1 MKRNWS
7 LIASLVLIGAVWAL
21 ISPLTKIAV
30 IGGYRNFGII
40 FWSSSIAVIILGII
54 IAIRGSTLPLNH
66 GVLGRYV
73 FVALFG
79 TILPSAASYTAAE
92 HLPAGVIS
100 VCLSLGPL
108 FSLPLAIILGLD
120 RATWMRVL
128 GLILGLVGVLL
139 ITLPDTSLPDPTK
152 AVFIPLALL
161 GVLAYAIEAVGLGRM
176 GRAGLDPIQLL
187 LGASITSSA
196 ITFPIAISTHT
207 FILPSLPFGAAETAV
222 ILSGLANAVA
232 YVGFVWLIG
241 QGGPVFAAQVDY
253 PVTGFGV
260 IWAMLLLG
268 ETYSIWIWSA
278 LIVIISSLFLTQP
291 RPGADAEQTSST
303 KIPSDAK

>member
-152 AVFIPLALL
+152 AVFIPLALVA
-161 GVLAYAIEAVGLGRM
+161 VLAYAIEAVGLGRM

-291 RPGADAEQTSST
+291 RPGADAEQTSPT

>member
-1 MKRNWS
+1 MKRNWG

-40 FWSSSIAVIILGII
+40 FWSSSIAVIILGTIV
-54 IAIRGSTLPLNH
+54 AVRGSTLPVNH
-66 GVLGRYV
+66 GAVVRYV

-79 TILPSAASYTAAE
+79 MTLPSAASYTAAE

-108 FSLPLAIILGLD
+108 FSLPLAVILGLD

-128 GLILGLVGVLL
+128 GLVLGLVGVLL
-139 ITLPDTSLPDPTK
+139 IMLPETSLPDPTK

-161 GVLAYAIEAVGLGRM
+161 AVLAYAIEVVGLGRM

-187 LGASITSSA
+187 LGASIASSA

-241 QGGPVFAAQVDY
+241 RGGPVFAAQVDY
-253 PVTGFGV
+253 LVTGFGV
-260 IWAMLLLG
+260 IWSMLLLG

-278 LIVIISSLFLTQP
+278 LIVIISGLFLTQP
-291 RPGADAEQTSST
+291 RPGADGEQTSPT
-303 KIPSDAK
+303 KIPTDAK